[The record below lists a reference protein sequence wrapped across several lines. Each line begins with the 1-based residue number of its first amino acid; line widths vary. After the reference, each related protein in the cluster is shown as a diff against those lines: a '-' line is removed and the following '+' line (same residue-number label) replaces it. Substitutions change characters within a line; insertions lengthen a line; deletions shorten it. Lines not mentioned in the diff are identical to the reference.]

1 MKSNLIQKLVLYQIL
16 AFGVAFGAAAVIFG
30 RLLHF
35 SSPATLWIGSL
46 AGFVSFWVVSQR
58 YGRAVFLKAKEIQRA
73 ARQYVPGHLFRNPV
87 GKWAD
92 ELDILE
98 LTLDSIAK
106 ALQVRAEE
114 TQSEKAKVS
123 AILDNLAEGVLAV
136 DERNQVLFFNPAARH
151 ILQMRHANLAGKSLL
166 EITHNDKIDTLMS
179 EAIRQR
185 KIVSQ
190 EFEWHYP
197 EPVTVHAQA
206 IGIAEKRAAVRGIL
220 VLTDVTEVRRLEK
233 VRREFVANVSHELR
247 TPLTSIKG
255 FIETLLGGAYRIPE
269 QSEMFLKIM
278 EQDAERLTRL
288 IEDLL
293 ELSKVESKKV
303 TLRLT
308 DFILR
313 NEIEKAVTF
322 CRPLA
327 AGNAVTLENAVP
339 AAAEYQV
346 RADKDRIQQVLVNL
360 LENAIKF
367 NRKGGSVSV
376 RVAPQ
381 QDKIQILVEDTG
393 VGIPRDAMPHLFE
406 RFFRVDKARSRD
418 TGGTGLGLAI
428 VKHLVEAHG
437 ETITCTSELGKGSR
451 FAFTLPLAHPLQQ
464 PKDLQ
469 NTFEKI
475 P

>member
-1 MKSNLIQKLVLYQIL
+1 MKSNLIQKLVFYQML
-16 AFGVAFGAAAVIFG
+16 VFGAAFGITTIISG

-35 SSPATLWIGSL
+35 SATATLWLGALSGL
-46 AGFVSFWVVSQR
+46 AAFWVVSHR

-106 ALQVRAEE
+106 ALQVRADENE
-114 TQSEKAKVS
+114 SEKAKVS

-136 DERNQVLFFNPAARH
+136 DEYNQVLFFNPAAQK
-151 ILQMRHANLAGKSLL
+151 ILQTRRTNLAGKSLL
-166 EITHNDKIDTLMS
+166 EIMRHDKIDTMMS
-179 EAIRQR
+179 EAIHQH
-185 KIVSQ
+185 KIVSR
-190 EFEWHYP
+190 EFEWHDD
-197 EPVTVHAQA
+197 EPKIVQAQA
-206 IGIAEKRAAVRGIL
+206 IGIPEKRAAVRGIL

-255 FIETLLGGAYRIPE
+255 FIETLLGGAYRHPE

-278 EQDAERLTRL
+278 EQDAVRLTRL

-303 TLRLT
+303 TLQFS
-308 DFILR
+308 DFYLR
-313 NEIEKAVTF
+313 DEIEKAVAF

-339 AAAEYQV
+339 AAPEYKV
-346 RADKDRIQQVLVNL
+346 HADKDRIQQVLVNL
-360 LENAIKF
+360 LENAVKF
-367 NRKGGSVSV
+367 NRKDGSVSV
-376 RVAPQ
+376 RIVPQ
-381 QDKIQILVEDTG
+381 QNKIQILVEDTG
-393 VGIPRDAMPHLFE
+393 VGIPKDAMPHLFE

-428 VKHLVEAHG
+428 VKHLIEAHG
-437 ETITCTSELGKGSR
+437 ETITCTSEVGKGSR
-451 FAFTLPLAHPLQQ
+451 FAFTLPLAHSVQEAKNFGVEIL
-464 PKDLQ
+464 
-469 NTFEKI
+469 
-475 P
+475 